1 MNEPLIFT
9 PRPSR
14 GWVSLVVLA
23 LVFIGAGA
31 LLVSGSG
38 GMQAMNGMIG
48 AIAVLCGLCALLFLS
63 LAVWF
68 PTMYYEL
75 TDDTLVMRYGPLLH
89 YHIPLRNVL
98 TVGRR
103 DLRMSLWSSLRL
115 PGIALFGAP
124 YRGLGRVYMC
134 ATAAAHGIVLI
145 ETARA
150 KYGLTPADEAEF
162 MAEMEERRRRQKG
175 A

>member
-1 MNEPLIFT
+1 MTEPLIFT

-14 GWVSLVVLA
+14 GWVSLVVMA
-23 LVFIGAGA
+23 LVFVGAGA

-38 GMQAMNGMIG
+38 GVEAMNGMLG
-48 AIAVLCGLCALLFLS
+48 AIVVVCGLFALLFMS

-75 TDDTLVMRYGPLLH
+75 TDDTLAMHYGPLLH

-103 DLRMSLWSSLRL
+103 DLRMSLWSSMRL
-115 PGIALFGAP
+115 PGIALFGVP
-124 YRGLGRVYMC
+124 YRGLGRVHMC
-134 ATAAAHGIVLI
+134 ATAAVRGILLI

-150 KYGLTPADEAEF
+150 KYGLTPADENEF
-162 MAEMEERRRRQKG
+162 MAEMEARRRRQTSV
-175 A
+175 